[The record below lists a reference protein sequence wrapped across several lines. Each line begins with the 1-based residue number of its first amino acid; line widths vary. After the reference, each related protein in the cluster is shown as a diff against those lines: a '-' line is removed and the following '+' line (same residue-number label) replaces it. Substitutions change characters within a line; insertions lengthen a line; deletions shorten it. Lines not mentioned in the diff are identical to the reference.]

1 MIRSASDMVDT
12 FPAVCKSQQDAL
24 FKEESLMGFLSLF
37 TGKSPEQIE
46 EKADSLFHDGE
57 YGPAKIEYEKAL
69 ARLEKQPDPD
79 PESKRRMEE
88 KRVQCKEQLASNH
101 LHHAKELIESDCRN
115 DAAELLQLALELTAD
130 EKLTARIREALN
142 RLADAKPRTENE
154 YADPTEEDAP
164 WEDDEYFTALVNP
177 LSPAEQDAYLG
188 YGKEFKTGFIA
199 LNQGDFKTAVQNLT
213 AALKTHSSQ
222 KTFIPLELATAH
234 LNQGDYGR
242 AESLLTGFLKDFP
255 ESVRAYQLLCEI
267 LWENQKFQ
275 DAEALI
281 RTCPE
286 KPSQTLPI
294 QLLLGET
301 YFLSGDMEKAIAFYQ
316 DVLQKREWDNLVAQ
330 SLARTYEAVGRNA
343 EARDVYGQIIGACQG
358 CGRKIDPHVKQ
369 RYAET
374 SFEAGDFST
383 KLLELYFSL
392 TQEDPENRSHYYRK
406 ISQIYSMQGN
416 EKEAGRF
423 LSLAT

>member
-1 MIRSASDMVDT
+1 
-12 FPAVCKSQQDAL
+12 
-24 FKEESLMGFLSLF
+24 MGFLSFF

-46 EKADSLFHDGE
+46 KKADSLFHDRE
-57 YGPAKIEYEKAL
+57 YGLAKLEYEKAL
-69 ARLEKQPDPD
+69 ARLEKQPDHDPD
-79 PESKRRMEE
+79 SKSRMEE
-88 KRVQCKEQLASNH
+88 KRVQCKEHLASEH
-101 LHHAKELIESDCRN
+101 LHHAEELIESDCRN

-130 EKLTARIREALN
+130 ENLSTRIRETLH
-142 RLADAKPRTENE
+142 RLSGSKIPTEKE
-154 YADPTEEDAP
+154 WPDPAEEDAP
-164 WEDDEYFTALVNP
+164 WEDDEYYTALVNP
-177 LSPAEQDAYLG
+177 LSPAEQDAYMG
-188 YGKEFKTGFIA
+188 YGKEFKAGFIA

-234 LNQGDYGR
+234 LNQGEYGK

-255 ESVRAYQLLCEI
+255 ESVRAYQLMCEI
-267 LWENQKFQ
+267 LWENRKFQ

-286 KPSQTLPI
+286 KLSQTLPI
-294 QLLLGET
+294 RLLLGET

-316 DVLQKREWDNLVAQ
+316 DVLQKKEWDNLVAQ
-330 SLARTYEAVGRNA
+330 SLAKTYEAVGRNA
-343 EARDVYGQIIGACQG
+343 EARDLYGQIIGACQG

-392 TQEDPENRSHYYRK
+392 TQEDPENRSLYYRK
-406 ISQIYSMQGN
+406 ISRIYSMQGN
-416 EKEAGRF
+416 KKESGRF